1 MDYYSSTKNF
11 LDQISKLEKCLCP
24 RVYCYFD
31 DIFTPNHWIDEYNG
45 VNLAIREFNQANQN
59 LKIGLAPDDIR
70 DFKFP
75 LGKNHLFMLHHF
87 KHKDYK
93 KYIGFDYLDNLTI
106 GDNQIAGKI
115 F

>member
-1 MDYYSSTKNF
+1 MISFIKNIPRYFSANFINLYS
-11 LDQISKLEKCLCP
+11 
-24 RVYCYFD
+24 
-31 DIFTPNHWIDEYNG
+31 
-45 VNLAIREFNQANQN
+45 
-59 LKIGLAPDDIR
+59 IR